1 MADKGQGRKKG
12 RESVCVWGGGSAR
25 ITALNFH
32 LLPISESNFERE
44 RSRVGEKK
52 KRKRERDKE
61 VSSTGESASTHYLM
75 RAGEGKLVTV
85 GRVTSRC

>member
-12 RESVCVWGGGSAR
+12 RESVCGGGESAR

>member
-12 RESVCVWGGGSAR
+12 EKVCGGESAR

-52 KRKRERDKE
+52 KRERERDKE